1 MYDTLLVI
9 FLNEAAFIK
18 DLTDFVTVYLT
29 TILLRCAIVSVI
41 AALIVLLLRATILKR
56 TVFLKGAVWSL
67 FILVPFFGRLR
78 IYFEGMKQSIKICL
92 PFFLC
97 QEIAISCPWV
107 RIFYFSVIF
116 LLLIYRCYTYVRMK
130 KLLRNTVEVMR
141 SDTYQGNMCQ
151 NPSGMILKNPA
162 KYGKE
167 IADAISLPELCGK
180 KVCITEMDVSPC
192 AIGLL
197 NPRIVI
203 PKVMTEKLSK
213 EQLKTVMLHEKT
225 HIRLGHLWIFF
236 AWEIFASIL
245 WINPM
250 LMLMEKRLRSDMEQ
264 ICDRVTIQQSGYEPE
279 EYGKLILKSSIWFR
293 PNTNGLPAMLT
304 GEGVFRDIKERF
316 EKIRDYS
323 PYNRRKVAAG
333 VAVFIAALSLA
344 FVFIRY
350 ESHVKYEILPDV
362 VVGDGYGRT
371 YADYDVAA
379 QNGAFLRTEDG
390 IMIDAEKLREI
401 LPEDFPRNRYVYFYY
416 DIVMKIPGIGGGGEV
431 GWLEDVPE
439 TGIYPLT
446 VSERTPKSSFA
457 LWVMKVI

>member
-9 FLNEAAFIK
+9 FLNEAAFIQ
-18 DLTDFVTVYLT
+18 DLTDFVTAYLT

-107 RIFYFSVIF
+107 RILYFSVIL
-116 LLLIYRCYTYVRMK
+116 LLLIYRCYTYLRMK
-130 KLLRNTVEVMR
+130 KLLRNTVEV
-141 SDTYQGNMCQ
+141 
-151 NPSGMILKNPA
+151 IL
-162 KYGKE
+162 YDE
-167 IADAISLPELCGK
+167 
-180 KVCITEMDVSPC
+180 KVCVTEMDVSPC

-197 NPRIVI
+197 YPRIII
-203 PKVMTEKLSK
+203 PRVMTEKLSK
-213 EQLKTVMLHEKT
+213 EQLNTVILHEKT

-250 LMLMEKRLRSDMEQ
+250 LMLMERRLRSDMEQ

-293 PNTNGLPAMLT
+293 PNTNYLPAMLS
-304 GEGVFRDIKERF
+304 GDGIYRDIKERF
-316 EKIRDYS
+316 EKIRVTVRMTGGKS
-323 PYNRRKVAAG
+323 PRRHQCSSRHWLLLL
-333 VAVFIAALSLA
+333 FLSDTNL
-344 FVFIRY
+344 
-350 ESHVKYEILPDV
+350 
-362 VVGDGYGRT
+362 
-371 YADYDVAA
+371 
-379 QNGAFLRTEDG
+379 
-390 IMIDAEKLREI
+390 
-401 LPEDFPRNRYVYFYY
+401 
-416 DIVMKIPGIGGGGEV
+416 MKNM
-431 GWLEDVPE
+431 
-439 TGIYPLT
+439 
-446 VSERTPKSSFA
+446 KSCR
-457 LWVMKVI
+457 M

>member
-97 QEIAISCPWV
+97 QEIAISCSWV

-116 LLLIYRCYTYVRMK
+116 LLLIYRCYTYLRMK
-130 KLLRNTVEVMR
+130 KLLRNT
-141 SDTYQGNMCQ
+141 SYT
-151 NPSGMILKNPA
+151 
-162 KYGKE
+162 
-167 IADAISLPELCGK
+167 ELCGE
-180 KVCITEMDVSPC
+180 KVCVTEMDVSPC

-197 NPRIVI
+197 YPRIII
-203 PKVMTEKLSK
+203 PSVMTEKLSK
-213 EQLKTVMLHEKT
+213 EQLKTVILHEKI

-245 WINPM
+245 WINPL
-250 LMLMEKRLRSDMEQ
+250 LMLMEKKLRSDMEQ

-304 GEGVFRDIKERF
+304 GEGIFRDIKERF

-323 PYNRRKVAAG
+323 PYDRRKVAAG

-371 YADYDVAA
+371 YADYDVAT

-390 IMIDAEKLREI
+390 IMIDAKKLREI
-401 LPEDFPRNRYVYFYY
+401 LPEGFPRNRYVYFYY
-416 DIVMKIPGIGGGGEV
+416 DIVMKLPGIGGGGEV

-439 TGIYPLT
+439 TGICPLT
-446 VSERTPKSSFA
+446 VSERTPKSCFA